1 MSKFKTTANDAL
13 EALLRLE
20 QLYKES
26 EKDEISFSVDLS
38 IVDTFVLESRKI
50 MKRQKQ
56 LLDKYKQ
63 LVYNIKR
70 RDQKQ
75 LGFIVTTRAGQ
86 IVKELEEEIEKLEER
101 LSVYET

>member
-20 QLYKES
+20 QLYKEP

-38 IVDTFVLESRKI
+38 IVDTFVLDSRKI

-86 IVKELEEEIEKLEER
+86 VVKELEEEIENLEEK
-101 LSVYET
+101 LSES